1 VSSPSITRFLRL
13 FKGQGLLKRND
24 QRGIDQEISNIGEIY
39 EVSSIRAFYFYQE
52 IIVGREI
59 AGPCLGESFI
69 SS

>member
-39 EVSSIRAFYFYQE
+39 EVSSIPAFYFYQE
-52 IIVGREI
+52 MIVGREI
-59 AGPCLGESFI
+59 AGPCLDESFI